1 MTNSGVIPA
10 TRAGRTYRTVLI
22 LVGVSAIVGIAD
34 AGRALLWMGLEA
46 TAGSES
52 QPLDVAKK
60 LLMLLAWC
68 LLGFAAYD
76 GWRRK
81 VIPRTWLL
89 ASIMALTWALILIQR
104 IG

>member
-10 TRAGRTYRTVLI
+10 TRSGRTYRTVLI
-22 LVGVSAIVGIAD
+22 LVGLSAIVGIAD
-34 AGRALLWMGLEA
+34 AGRGLLWMGLEA
-46 TAGSES
+46 TAGAEPP
-52 QPLDVAKK
+52 PLDVAKK

-68 LLGFAAYD
+68 LLGLAAYD

-81 VIPRTWLL
+81 VIPATWLL
-89 ASIMALTWALILIQR
+89 GGVVALTWALILIQR